1 MHHQLLKLFILS
13 LSLLLLNE
21 TKAQVDYEFWFV
33 APEVTSGHGDRPVRL
48 VFTAF
53 GAASQAIISMPANGA
68 FTPITIAIPSN
79 GTVELDMTPYIGQI
93 ENKPANNVLNKGILI
108 EATNPITAY
117 YEVNPV
123 NNPDIFI
130 LKGKNALDK
139 EFYIPL
145 QNKFN
150 NSTTRNPGAYACFDI
165 VATQNNTSITI
176 TPTQNLL
183 GHPSGFPFTIT
194 LNKGETYFCRSSSQ
208 IGTLKPGGTKVV
220 SNKKI
225 AITIKD
231 DSILTP
237 WAVGR
242 NDLLGDQ
249 IVGTSQ
255 IGFDHIVI
263 KGPAGNNDHA
273 FIFATEDSTE
283 IWIDDSTGMADF
295 VLNEGA
301 IYSYTSFTSAS
312 TFIHSSKAVY
322 VTHITGYLGEMG
334 TALVPPLGCSG
345 SSEIAFTRSDPTNFS
360 LILLADSGIINDFT
374 LVSNGVNVAINPF
387 TETFNIV
394 INLFTAIPV

>member
-1 MHHQLLKLFILS
+1 MVKALFIS
-13 LSLLLLNE
+13 LN
-21 TKAQVDYEFWFV
+21 
-33 APEVTSGHGDRPVRL
+33 L
-48 VFTAF
+48 VGLAMLPFLYV
-53 GAASQAIISMPANGA
+53 GNV
-68 FTPITIAIPSN
+68 
-79 GTVELDMTPYIGQI
+79 TVEHQSPS
-93 ENKPANNVLNKGILI
+93 EV
-108 EATNPITAY
+108 EAGGSV
-117 YEVNPV
+117 EV
-123 NNPDIFI
+123 
-130 LKGKNALDK
+130 
-139 EFYIPL
+139 
-145 QNKFN
+145 
-150 NSTTRNPGAYACFDI
+150 
-165 VATQNNTSITI
+165 
-176 TPTQNLL
+176 
-183 GHPSGFPFTIT
+183 TIT

-301 IYSYTSFTSAS
+301 IYSYTSFTYMCYC
-312 TFIHSSKAVY
+312 FRLK
-322 VTHITGYLGEMG
+322 
-334 TALVPPLGCSG
+334 
-345 SSEIAFTRSDPTNFS
+345 FFW
-360 LILLADSGIINDFT
+360 
-374 LVSNGVNVAINPF
+374 
-387 TETFNIV
+387 
-394 INLFTAIPV
+394 